1 MAGPHVVHIANMIEE
16 CEGMAKIEELQ
27 NHENIEIYKLAY
39 DIIEQFFS
47 DEVRN
52 FVCTFRLKIVTFFY
66 STFYQVD
73 ESNIV
78 PVAGESGYQFNQ
90 TPNIPTDGFKF

>member
-1 MAGPHVVHIANMIEE
+1 MFPFQIEE

-47 DEVRN
+47 DEVSLLLSVSNVWTWLKHTFN
-52 FVCTFRLKIVTFFY
+52 FV
-66 STFYQVD
+66 QVD